1 MQAFL
6 VAGSV
11 VALVAA
17 IGFLSIGIIATL
29 RTGKPNAI
37 YAFLFFVFSMLVL
50 ALYLF
55 EWHFAFGRVG
65 QEVAVTGAATSQN
78 LSPQWFSAGGT
89 IFLALI
95 TVFIAIV
102 MPRWRKPK
110 FKVEFDKKFCR
121 TAEVPKD
128 SYWLRLKVTN
138 TGRSVA
144 KRCFGKIVKFIDD
157 SGERTDLDPVMLHWI
172 GTTWGYPP
180 YPPFFTPIDLN
191 RGQHALLDVLVTKAD
206 SPGKAFIFT
215 YGFLNGT
222 NTTDILSGNG
232 QIQIT
237 IDGDDVEPHTREYSI
252 IWDNMSDYTSIRLE
266 ELK

>member
-6 VAGSV
+6 IAGSGVTLFAAAAFMLISV
-11 VALVAA
+11 VAVLKTRKVN
-17 IGFLSIGIIATL
+17 ATH
-29 RTGKPNAI
+29 TYI
-37 YAFLFFVFSMLVL
+37 FFAVSTLLL

-65 QEVAVTGAATSQN
+65 QEVAATGAATSQN

-121 TAEVPKD
+121 TAEVPEN

-138 TGRSVA
+138 TGKSMA
-144 KRCFGKIVKFIDD
+144 KRSFGKIVKFKDD
-157 SGERTDLDPVMLHWI
+157 SGDRTDLDPVMLHWI
-172 GTTWGYPP
+172 GTPWG
-180 YPPFFTPIDLN
+180 YPPFFTTLDLN
-191 RGQHALLDVLVTKAD
+191 REQHALLDVLVTKAD

-215 YGFLNGT
+215 YGFLGGAPK
-222 NTTDILSGNG
+222 DILSGNG

-252 IWDNMSDYTSIRLE
+252 IWDNISDYTSIRLQE
-266 ELK
+266 E